1 MDIDFEVQIFIDKSN
16 KTDWMPERPRFG
28 VGCCL

>member
-1 MDIDFEVQIFIDKSN
+1 MDTDFEVQVFIDKSN
-16 KTDWMPERPRFG
+16 KTDLVPERHRFG